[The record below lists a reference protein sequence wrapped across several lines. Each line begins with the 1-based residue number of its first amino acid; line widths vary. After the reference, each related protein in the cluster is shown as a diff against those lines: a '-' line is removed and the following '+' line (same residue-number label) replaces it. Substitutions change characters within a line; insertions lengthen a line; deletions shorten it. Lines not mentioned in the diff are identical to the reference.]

1 MNYRPPMTGIDDRRT
16 AGTPHDLEFLGELRP
31 EQKQALQA
39 IDSIEQGILVAPPG
53 AGKTVIACAAMAHHG
68 VSTLILVDRK
78 ALADQWRKRIH
89 ELMGEKPGQI
99 GGGRSKTTGR
109 IDVALL
115 PTLARRDNV
124 AELTAGYGF
133 VIADECRHVP
143 AAAFS
148 HVMNQM
154 PAKH

>member
-53 AGKTVIACAAMAHHG
+53 AGKTVIACATMAHHG
-68 VSTLILVDRK
+68 VSTLILDDRK

-99 GGGRSKTTGR
+99 GGGRSKTAGR

-124 AELTAGYGF
+124 AELTAGNGF

-154 PAKH
+154 PAKL